1 MKASIVFVEASSRR
15 KQLPESMRS
24 LETISAV
31 PPVCTTSEAARRL
44 GVSNTT
50 VQLMVER
57 GELKAW
63 RTRGGHRRI
72 TLDSVQSVERRRGA
86 GSIRLR
92 SDEKIDILVVEDDE
106 ALREVYLKTMIGW
119 DLAINVETAEDG
131 LEALLI
137 IERKRPAILITDLR
151 MATMDGFEFLR
162 KLRAHPE
169 FDSTQ
174 VIVVTGLDDE
184 SLRQQGAL
192 PPGVAV
198 YRKPVPFEKIH
209 GFVEAQILRREL
221 GLG

>member
-1 MKASIVFVEASSRR
+1 MPLVHSFKRR
-15 KQLPESMRS
+15 MPLPRLMRS
-24 LETISAV
+24 IEPISAT
-31 PPVCTTSEAARRL
+31 PSVCTTSEAARRL

-72 TLDSVQSVERRRGA
+72 SLDSVQSVERRRGA
-86 GSIRLR
+86 GALRLR
-92 SDEKIDILVVEDDE
+92 SDERIEILVAEDDAE
-106 ALREVYLKTMIGW
+106 LRELYLKTMLDW
-119 DLAINVETAEDG
+119 DLPINVETAEDG
-131 LEALLI
+131 LDALLI

-151 MATMDGFEFLR
+151 MARMDGFEFLR
-162 KLRAHPE
+162 KLRAHTE

-184 SLRQQGAL
+184 TLRQHGPL